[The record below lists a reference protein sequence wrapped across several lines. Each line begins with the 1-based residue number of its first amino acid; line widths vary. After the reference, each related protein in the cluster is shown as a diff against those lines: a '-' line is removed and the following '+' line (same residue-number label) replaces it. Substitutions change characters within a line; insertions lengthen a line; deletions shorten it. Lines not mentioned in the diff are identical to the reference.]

1 MKSVSQSVGKQFY
14 DVADRNIRGDVFKKA
29 IDGEI
34 SYKLFGHVHLQIC
47 LAVWAQVSAE
57 VNIQLKE
64 NIIHEIRK

>member
-1 MKSVSQSVGKQFY
+1 MKSVSQSVGKQIY

-29 IDGEI
+29 VDGKI
-34 SYKLFGHVHLQIC
+34 SYKLFSHVHLQIC
-47 LAVWAQVSAE
+47 LEVWAQVSAE